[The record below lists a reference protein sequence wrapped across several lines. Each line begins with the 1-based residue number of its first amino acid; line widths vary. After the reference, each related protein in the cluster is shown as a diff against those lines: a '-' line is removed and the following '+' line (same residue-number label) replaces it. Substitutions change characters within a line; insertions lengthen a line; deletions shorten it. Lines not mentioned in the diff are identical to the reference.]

1 MFRAILIKYFWVQ
14 GQGRGDQRRGAE
26 DAQRAHQGEWGGNK
40 AIRKNRFVQS
50 KQSDA
55 WNNISKFLSKLKVLN
70 YLWYGW
76 YFFRN
81 LYSNVTKLFSIF
93 VFWRNLYQQD
103 FKSIDKI
110 GMTDHWY
117 RRDALKTP
125 KKTLLKFSQKLYK

>member
-1 MFRAILIKYFWVQ
+1 MLYRLKTVFQNCVIVHGPMFRAILIKYFWVQ

-70 YLWYGW
+70 YLWYG
-76 YFFRN
+76 R
-81 LYSNVTKLFSIF
+81 
-93 VFWRNLYQQD
+93 
-103 FKSIDKI
+103 
-110 GMTDHWY
+110 
-117 RRDALKTP
+117 
-125 KKTLLKFSQKLYK
+125 